1 MSKIDSAAL
10 AERLFHAY
18 DIRIDVGLLGPEH
31 AQQLFDAI
39 AVYAR
44 TILKVDSVLLCR
56 DARLSGNALLQQGI
70 EHFSCL
76 GFSVHTELNPVST
89 CQFYFSCSRLGSI
102 LGIMIGASHNPGRY
116 TGQKLVGPDCMP
128 IAQDIGPAGGLTH
141 IRKLFIQGASIDP
154 ASKRGNIICI
164 EDRTAYVQACLS
176 WAGVGK
182 GSLKGLRVVLDF
194 LSGTAAAEVLVG
206 LQEAGVNFVARN
218 VVPDG
223 NFPSGPPNPI
233 LEQSVRPTLEYIQN
247 HPEYDFCFCF
257 DGDGDRV
264 DTIAHP
270 FLKVEPSLLLAY
282 LVPAFQ
288 KLHPALDSVAV
299 GFDPKANP
307 LLVNSVKVH
316 GVSPLLIPNGHS
328 RIKDL
333 LGRHYE
339 KGLVAAVEESAH
351 YYITLAHEGR
361 LVAMESTLLIV
372 LLVLKIWREDKQRF
386 FDLLALQNSV
396 ARKREWGYT
405 YANERHRSEALMKVE
420 RFFLAQGYEA
430 ANTQGDISLLG
441 STLLRIGVAGESS
454 LWACI
459 SQRASE
465 SEEGMARW
473 SVVASDAHVLA
484 HCVDT
489 IDTIA
494 AQGAIG
500 SYQG

>member
-1 MSKIDSAAL
+1 MSNIDSAAL
-10 AERLFHAY
+10 ADRLFHAY
-18 DIRIDVGLLGPEH
+18 DIRIDAGLLDYDH
-31 AQQLFDAI
+31 ARRLFDAI

-44 TILKVDSVLLCR
+44 TILKVDSILLCR

-116 TGQKLVGPDCMP
+116 TGQKLVGPDCIP
-128 IAQDIGPAGGLTH
+128 IAQDIGPAGGLTQ
-141 IRKLFIQGASIDP
+141 IRQLFIQGVALDP
-154 ASKRGNIICI
+154 VSKRGDIVCI

-176 WAGVGK
+176 WAGVEK
-182 GSLKGLRVVLDF
+182 GSLHGLRVVLDF
-194 LSGTAAAEVLVG
+194 LSGTAAAEVLLG
-206 LQEAGVNFVARN
+206 LQEAGVHFVARN

-233 LEQSVRPTLEYIQN
+233 LEQSVRPTMEYLQDN
-247 HPEYDFCFCF
+247 PEYDFCFCF

-270 FLKVEPSLLLAY
+270 FVKVEPSLLLAY

-288 KLHPALDSVAV
+288 KFHSELDCIAV

-351 YYITLAHEGR
+351 YYITLAREGSM
-361 LVAMESTLLIV
+361 VATESTLLIV
-372 LLVLKIWREDKQRF
+372 LLFLKTWREDKQRF
-386 FDLLALQNSV
+386 LDLLALQNSV

-405 YANERHRSEALMKVE
+405 YANESQRTEALMRVE
-420 RFFLAQGYEA
+420 KTFQANGYEA
-430 ANTQGDISLLG
+430 VNTQVDTSPLG

-454 LWACI
+454 MWACI

-465 SEEGMARW
+465 SEEGIARW
-473 SVVASDAHVLA
+473 SVVASDAYVLA

-494 AQGAIG
+494 AQGAVG